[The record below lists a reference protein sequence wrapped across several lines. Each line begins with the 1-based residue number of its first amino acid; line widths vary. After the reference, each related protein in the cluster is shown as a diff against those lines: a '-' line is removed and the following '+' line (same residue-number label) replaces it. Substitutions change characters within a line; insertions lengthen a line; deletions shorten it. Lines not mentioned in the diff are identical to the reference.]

1 MRKKLLTLK
10 QDIILQMINPGRKEL
25 KKPKMLAQVS
35 K

>member
-10 QDIILQMINPGRKEL
+10 KDIILQMINPGHKEL
-25 KKPKMLAQVS
+25 KKLKIFAQVS